1 MLLTIRVDRDLKQQI
16 AALSANNSEF
26 ATKVSQIVRSNAL
39 NVVENAKA
47 LVPIST
53 GALRRSI
60 LPTFLANGFA
70 AIIGSSLPYA
80 ARQEFDETLDHSVRQ
95 ARVRKIN
102 TKSGAIGSVIKGT
115 AQFNPDATFGFLRK
129 SLAVVGPFF
138 LADLQALCD
147 KFGRAWTDGEL

>member
-1 MLLTIRVDRDLKQQI
+1 MILTIRVDSDLKQQI
-16 AALSANNSEF
+16 AALSAANDGF
-26 ATKVSQIVRSNAL
+26 ADKVGQIVRSNAL
-39 NVVENAKA
+39 QVVENAKS

-95 ARVRKIN
+95 ARTRKIN
-102 TKSGAIGSVIKGT
+102 TKAGGVGSIIKGT

-138 LADLQALCD
+138 LSDLQALCD
-147 KFGRAWTDGEL
+147 MFGRAWEDGEL

>member
-1 MLLTIRVDRDLKQQI
+1 MILTIRVDQDLKQQI
-16 AALSANNSEF
+16 AALSAGVEDF
-26 ATKVSQIVRSNAL
+26 PRKVSDIVRSNAL
-39 NVVENAKA
+39 EVVKNAKDH
-47 LVPIST
+47 VPVST

-60 LPTFLANGFA
+60 LPTFLASGFA

-80 ARQEFDETLDHSVRQ
+80 ARQEFDETLNHSVRP
-95 ARVRKIN
+95 ARTRVIN
-102 TKSGAIGSVIKGT
+102 TKAGKVGSVIKGS